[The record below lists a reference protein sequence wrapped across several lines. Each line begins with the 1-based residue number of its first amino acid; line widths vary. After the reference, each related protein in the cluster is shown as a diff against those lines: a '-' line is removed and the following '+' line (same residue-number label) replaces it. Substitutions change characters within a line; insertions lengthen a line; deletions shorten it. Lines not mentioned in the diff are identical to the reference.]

1 MKQSTKKYLQDL
13 FDGKYKDEPTL
24 NSKEFLQAEKE
35 FLTDI
40 EKFKMKFNK
49 EEISDAID
57 ELTESFTKYESVV
70 RREAFIVGI
79 GFGMRMGWLSTHQIK
94 ISFIF
99 WVFIK
104 YLLWQ
109 Q

>member
-1 MKQSTKKYLQDL
+1 MLHNYIKIFLNIKL

-35 FLTDI
+35 FLTSI
-40 EKFKMKFNK
+40 EEFKMKFNK

-70 RREAFIVGI
+70 RREAFIVGV
-79 GFGMRMGWLSTHQIK
+79 GFGMRMR
-94 ISFIF
+94 
-99 WVFIK
+99 
-104 YLLWQ
+104 
-109 Q
+109 

>member
-1 MKQSTKKYLQDL
+1 MLHNYIKIFLNIKL

-35 FLTDI
+35 FLTSI
-40 EKFKMKFNK
+40 EEFKMKFNK

-70 RREAFIVGI
+70 RREAFIVGVKC
-79 GFGMRMGWLSTHQIK
+79 GFMLR
-94 ISFIF
+94 
-99 WVFIK
+99 
-104 YLLWQ
+104 
-109 Q
+109 

>member
-40 EKFKMKFNK
+40 EKFKMKFNN

-57 ELTESFTKYESVV
+57 ELTESFTRYESVV
-70 RREAFIVGI
+70 RREAFIVGVKH
-79 GFGMRMGWLSTHQIK
+79 GMK
-94 ISFIF
+94 IR
-99 WVFIK
+99 
-104 YLLWQ
+104 
-109 Q
+109 

>member
-1 MKQSTKKYLQDL
+1 MKQSTKKYLQDI

-24 NSKEFLQAEKE
+24 NSKEFLQAEKK

-79 GFGMRMGWLSTHQIK
+79 RFGMRM
-94 ISFIF
+94 
-99 WVFIK
+99 
-104 YLLWQ
+104 
-109 Q
+109 

>member
-1 MKQSTKKYLQDL
+1 MKQSTKKYLQDI

-40 EKFKMKFNK
+40 EKFKMKFNN

-57 ELTESFTKYESVV
+57 ELTESFTRYESVV
-70 RREAFIVGI
+70 RREAFII
-79 GFGMRMGWLSTHQIK
+79 GVRFGFMLR
-94 ISFIF
+94 
-99 WVFIK
+99 
-104 YLLWQ
+104 
-109 Q
+109 

>member
-40 EKFKMKFNK
+40 EKFKMKFNN
-49 EEISDAID
+49 EEITNAID
-57 ELTESFTKYESVV
+57 ELTESFTKYES
-70 RREAFIVGI
+70 
-79 GFGMRMGWLSTHQIK
+79 
-94 ISFIF
+94 
-99 WVFIK
+99 
-104 YLLWQ
+104 
-109 Q
+109 